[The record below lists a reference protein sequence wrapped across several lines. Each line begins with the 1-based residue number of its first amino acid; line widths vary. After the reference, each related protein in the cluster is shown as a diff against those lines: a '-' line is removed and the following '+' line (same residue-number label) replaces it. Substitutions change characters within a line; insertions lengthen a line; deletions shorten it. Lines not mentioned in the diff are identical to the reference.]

1 VNAMPGRSG
10 GSRTPSERRS
20 PVAGAGF
27 RARAG
32 IVRAWVTGIVT
43 VAVAFPTLARAGPGA
58 GSPVE
63 VVVVRGEEHC
73 HVTGGFRVP
82 LRPAAAWEVIRDYDH
97 IPRFVSSMVS
107 SRSERRDGR
116 LLVHQVA
123 RAGFLLFHKNVEVEL
138 DVTEVPMEQI
148 VFEDRLRRDFEF
160 YGGSWTIGADSAGTR
175 VDYALSAEPRGSL
188 PRAMC
193 RGALRHAAQELLE
206 QVRQEMLRRSS
217 AEQGPEAGETKRGR

>member
-1 VNAMPGRSG
+1 MNAMPGRSG
-10 GSRTPSERRS
+10 GSRTPSARRS

-27 RARAG
+27 RARSG
-32 IVRAWVTGIVT
+32 IRWAWVTGILA
-43 VAVAFPTLARAGPGA
+43 VAVAVPTLAGA
-58 GSPVE
+58 RPVARSVE
-63 VVVVRGEEHC
+63 VVVVRGEERC

-82 LRPAAAWEVIRDYDH
+82 LPPAAAWGVIHDYDH

-123 RAGFLLFHKNVEVEL
+123 RAGFLLFHKDVEVEL
-138 DVTEVPMEQI
+138 DVLEVPMEQI

-160 YGGSWTIGADSAGTR
+160 YGGSWTLGADSAGTR

-206 QVRQEMLRRSS
+206 QVRQEILRRAAAKPEPHAGD
-217 AEQGPEAGETKRGR
+217 AERGR